1 MAGGRRSTVMG
12 EAGGPEE
19 DEVKAAPHRLSE
31 RFCQLSGV
39 PYGRIS
45 AARRAPPNAICWP
58 LRETVT
64 AQQAAAAAGAV
75 EAEGGLEER
84 LMTLAEFTEGHLLRS
99 GGVAGDGAAAAT
111 QVTAAAHEDGGGMEA
126 DGGGGS
132 ATVAY
137 LAQHPLLDQIP
148 PL

>member
-1 MAGGRRSTVMG
+1 
-12 EAGGPEE
+12 
-19 DEVKAAPHRLSE
+19 
-31 RFCQLSGV
+31 
-39 PYGRIS
+39 
-45 AARRAPPNAICWP
+45 

-64 AQQAAAAAGAV
+64 AQQAAAAGAV
-75 EAEGGLEER
+75 EAEDGLEER

-99 GGVAGDGAAAAT
+99 GVAGDGTEGHLLRSGVAGDGAA
-111 QVTAAAHEDGGGMEA
+111 QMMAAHEDGGGMEA

>member
-1 MAGGRRSTVMG
+1 
-12 EAGGPEE
+12 
-19 DEVKAAPHRLSE
+19 
-31 RFCQLSGV
+31 
-39 PYGRIS
+39 
-45 AARRAPPNAICWP
+45 

-64 AQQAAAAAGAV
+64 AQQAAAAGAV

-99 GGVAGDGAAAAT
+99 GVAGDGTEGHLLRSGVAGDGAA
-111 QVTAAAHEDGGGMEA
+111 QMMAAHEDGGGMEA

>member
-1 MAGGRRSTVMG
+1 
-12 EAGGPEE
+12 
-19 DEVKAAPHRLSE
+19 
-31 RFCQLSGV
+31 
-39 PYGRIS
+39 
-45 AARRAPPNAICWP
+45 

-64 AQQAAAAAGAV
+64 AQQAAAAGAV

-99 GGVAGDGAAAAT
+99 GVAGDGTEGHLLRSGVAGDGTEGHLLRSGVAGDGAA
-111 QVTAAAHEDGGGMEA
+111 QMMAAHEDGGGMEA